1 MARARSE
8 ILRNTKVSV
17 RGQNTEEKKKGVEA
31 WAGLIEKCQF
41 GPAKTATVELEI
53 RANTATVELEIQPI

>member
-31 WAGLIEKCQF
+31 WAGLIEKC
-41 GPAKTATVELEI
+41 
-53 RANTATVELEIQPI
+53 

>member
-1 MARARSE
+1 MKFFLKTKKKKTKYLMARARSE

-31 WAGLIEKCQF
+31 WAGLIEKC
-41 GPAKTATVELEI
+41 
-53 RANTATVELEIQPI
+53 